1 MPKFK
6 IACVVTNNGDVSVS
20 AHVGASLVG
29 VDDWKEFFSTSEDI
43 KRDFPPGKTI
53 VVRYLTSALG
63 KIQKYNLYVS
73 LWEGEKAI
81 GTGIKY
87 AGVKISKAVEK
98 KKKINKVDMTIS
110 GTPVISPTSFYG
122 TS

>member
-1 MPKFK
+1 MPTFK
-6 IACVVTNNGDVSVS
+6 IACVVTNNSGVSVS

-43 KRDFPPGKTI
+43 KRNFPPGKTI

-63 KIQKYNLYVS
+63 KFQKYNLYIA

-81 GTGIKY
+81 GKGIKY
-87 AGVKISKAVEK
+87 AGVKVSKVVEK
-98 KKKINKVDMTIS
+98 KKKIQKVNMTIGS
-110 GTPVISPTSFYG
+110 APSISPTSFYEA
-122 TS
+122 